1 MMSRLSYLFF
11 FFLSLTII
19 ACGDSSAV
27 VETDSSQDEELKA
40 INSTISK
47 DTSAA
52 GPYYDRAAYYYKNS
66 LYKLA
71 LKDIDRALDRDST
84 DVNYWMMKAELL
96 LEDNESRDAIELL
109 ETAVQRFPTSD
120 AVRIKLA
127 HFQFIVKQYLPALT
141 NLNEVIKRSP
151 QNPDAYFER
160 GQIYDEVGDTAN
172 AIKNYQRVTELNADH
187 RDAWL
192 GMGDILFFQGN
203 EVAVQLYKNAIAIDP
218 EYEGA
223 YLSIANFYHQ
233 HDKLDLAKE
242 EYLKIIES
250 FPDYPPA
257 FFNLGILYLEQ
268 DSIDKAYNY
277 FNKTLDVN
285 PTNGNA
291 FLYRGICH
299 RVSGDTESARNDF
312 MEAQKYLPMD
322 DNRPA
327 LELEALQ

>member
-172 AIKNYQRVTELNADH
+172 AISNT
-187 RDAWL
+187 
-192 GMGDILFFQGN
+192 
-203 EVAVQLYKNAIAIDP
+203 
-218 EYEGA
+218 
-223 YLSIANFYHQ
+223 
-233 HDKLDLAKE
+233 
-242 EYLKIIES
+242 
-250 FPDYPPA
+250 
-257 FFNLGILYLEQ
+257 
-268 DSIDKAYNY
+268 
-277 FNKTLDVN
+277 
-285 PTNGNA
+285 TN
-291 FLYRGICH
+291 I
-299 RVSGDTESARNDF
+299 
-312 MEAQKYLPMD
+312 
-322 DNRPA
+322 
-327 LELEALQ
+327 